1 MQGLLPRGEFPNKV
15 WQRNDEVNEILQ
27 KNLEGRPLVEIICT
41 GDRIIQ
47 PDNQI
52 SDKDLYD
59 FLHLT
64 SQGYVKAFSPVLEK
78 LETILNST
86 A

>member
-1 MQGLLPRGEFPNKV
+1 MQGLLPRGESPNKV
-15 WQRNDEVNEILQ
+15 WQRNDQVNEILQ
-27 KNLEGRPLVEIICT
+27 RNLEGRPLVEIICT

-47 PDNQI
+47 ADNQI

-64 SQGYVKAFSPVLEK
+64 SQGYEKAFSPVLER
-78 LETILNST
+78 LQTILNASV
-86 A
+86 